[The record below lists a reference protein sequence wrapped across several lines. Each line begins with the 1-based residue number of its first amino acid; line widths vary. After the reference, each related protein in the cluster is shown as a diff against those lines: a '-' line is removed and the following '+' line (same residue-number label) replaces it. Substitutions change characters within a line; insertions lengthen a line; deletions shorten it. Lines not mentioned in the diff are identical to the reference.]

1 MTNGGFGGDRTK
13 KQSFLGGSCV
23 LLASALV
30 TKIIGALFKLPLT
43 NLLGG
48 GGMGYFS
55 CAYGLFLPVYAL
67 SITGL
72 TTAVA
77 KLTAERA
84 ALEDHAALRRILK
97 LSLWSFSLMG
107 MLGTGA
113 ILLLAKPF
121 CRYVAEN
128 PDAYLSVLVLAPAIL
143 LGCVS
148 AVFRGYYEG
157 LRTMYP
163 TGLSQLA
170 EALTKLVCGLGLC
183 RYALTHPA
191 VVLRYLPPGTTP
203 LAAASAAAVLGVTL
217 SCTAGTLFLI
227 LRHVCIGDGIPALP
241 RQKPSPVSDRALY
254 RALFAVL
261 IPVAAGSLITNLT
274 NLIDLATGMHCLNT
288 AIRKAPVSFA
298 ARFANDSAPDPAA
311 LANFIFGSFSG
322 LAVTIFNLVPSLT
335 NMFGKGAIPAIAAA
349 HAERNRSAMQ
359 QDSAAAMLATGFL
372 ALPAGLGI
380 SVLAQPILQ
389 LLYPQRAAEILAAAP
404 SLQCLGPGVIFLALT
419 FPLFSM
425 LQAVGHAPTTVQIMG
440 VGVCCKLAGNLLL
453 IPLPR
458 IHIAGAAL
466 STTLCY
472 LVTFL
477 LALYAYQKKTGV
489 KLGIMLF
496 LKPAYGGML
505 CAAAAAFSY
514 SLLLGRLG
522 NNLALP
528 AAICMGGCVYLFAM
542 WLMGI
547 RLAALRG
554 RT

>member
-1 MTNGGFGGDRTK
+1 M
-13 KQSFLGGSCV
+13 
-23 LLASALV
+23 
-30 TKIIGALFKLPLT
+30 
-43 NLLGG
+43 
-48 GGMGYFS
+48 
-55 CAYGLFLPVYAL
+55 
-67 SITGL
+67 
-72 TTAVA
+72 
-77 KLTAERA
+77 
-84 ALEDHAALRRILK
+84 
-97 LSLWSFSLMG
+97 
-107 MLGTGA
+107 
-113 ILLLAKPF
+113 
-121 CRYVAEN
+121 
-128 PDAYLSVLVLAPAIL
+128 
-143 LGCVS
+143 
-148 AVFRGYYEG
+148 
-157 LRTMYP
+157 
-163 TGLSQLA
+163 
-170 EALTKLVCGLGLC
+170 
-183 RYALTHPA
+183 
-191 VVLRYLPPGTTP
+191 
-203 LAAASAAAVLGVTL
+203 
-217 SCTAGTLFLI
+217 
-227 LRHVCIGDGIPALP
+227 
-241 RQKPSPVSDRALY
+241 
-254 RALFAVL
+254 L

-298 ARFANDSAPDPAA
+298 ARFADDSAPDPAA

-349 HAERNRSAMQ
+349 HAEQNRSAMQ

-372 ALPAGLGI
+372 AFPAGLGI

-425 LQAVGHAPTTVQIMG
+425 LQAVGHAPITVRIMG

-477 LALYAYQKKTGV
+477 LALYAYQQKTGV

-547 RLAALRG
+547 RLATLRG